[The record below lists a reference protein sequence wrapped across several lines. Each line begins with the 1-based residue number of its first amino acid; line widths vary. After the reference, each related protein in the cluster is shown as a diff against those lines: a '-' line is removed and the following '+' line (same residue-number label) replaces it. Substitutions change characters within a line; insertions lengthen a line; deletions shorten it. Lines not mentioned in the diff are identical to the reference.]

1 MDSKTILEKLDEKY
15 TGQGENPE
23 TYLKGLF
30 YSKPLSYWDY
40 IEAETLNSL
49 QKPRTNFK
57 DEEIFIMYH
66 QVTELFFKMMIHEL
80 KQLVQ
85 EDLSEKI
92 ILDKL
97 NRLIKYTEI
106 LTNSFDVMKYGMDYD
121 NYNQFRSSL
130 TPASGFQSFQFRAIE
145 LYSTRIKN
153 LLTDKNGINNPEI
166 NEVLFEDL
174 YWKQAGK
181 KTGTSRKSQTLLQF
195 EEKYQEDLILLA
207 KKVQGRTLEE
217 KLLAIPDP
225 SDALIRAAKQFD
237 FLYNFKWPNVH
248 LETAAHYLDSK
259 GENKAATGG
268 SEWKKYLN
276 PVFQQRR
283 FFPSVWKT
291 DSLEDWEK
299 TGLKLP

>member
-1 MDSKTILEKLDEKY
+1 MNNKTILEKLDEKY
-15 TGQGENPE
+15 TAQGENPE

-40 IEAETLNSL
+40 IEVETLNSL

-80 KQLVQ
+80 KQIVQ
-85 EDLSEKI
+85 EDLSGKI
-92 ILDKL
+92 MLDKL

-106 LTNSFDVMKYGMDYD
+106 LINSFDVMKQGMDYD

-153 LLTDKNGINNPEI
+153 LLSDKNRVDDPEI
-166 NEVLFEDL
+166 NETLFEDL

-181 KTGTSRKSQTLLQF
+181 KPNTSRKSQTLLLF
-195 EEKYQEDLILLA
+195 EEKYQEDLMLLA

-217 KLLAIPDP
+217 KLLTIPDP
-225 SDALIRAAKQFD
+225 SDALIHAAKRFD

-268 SEWKKYLN
+268 SEWKKYLD

-283 FFPSVWKT
+283 FFPTFWQN
-291 DSLEDWEK
+291 DSMENWQDK
-299 TGLKLP
+299 VKFV

>member
-1 MDSKTILEKLDEKY
+1 MGHKIILEKLDRKY
-15 TGQGENPE
+15 AEQGENPE
-23 TYLKGLF
+23 TYLKGLL

-40 IEAETLNSL
+40 IEVETLNSL

-66 QVTELFFKMMIHEL
+66 QVTELFFKMIIHEL
-80 KQLVQ
+80 KQMTHEALP
-85 EDLSEKI
+85 EKI
-92 ILDKL
+92 MLDKL

-106 LTNSFDVMKYGMDYD
+106 LTSSFDVMKYGMDYD
-121 NYNQFRSSL
+121 NYNLFRSSL

-145 LYSTRIKN
+145 LYSTRIEN
-153 LLTDKNGINNPEI
+153 LLCEKNGTIAPEI
-166 NEVLFEDL
+166 DEAVFEQL

-181 KTGTSRKSQTLLQF
+181 KPGANRKSQTLLLF
-195 EEKYQEDLILLA
+195 EEKYQEELILLA
-207 KKVQGRTLEE
+207 RKVQGKTLEE
-217 KLLAIPDP
+217 KLLAIPGP
-225 SDALIRAAKQFD
+225 SEALIHAAKQFD

-259 GENKAATGG
+259 GENQAATGG

-283 FFPSVWKT
+283 FFPSFWQNDTMENWQNK
-291 DSLEDWEK
+291 E
-299 TGLKLP
+299 

>member
-1 MDSKTILEKLDEKY
+1 MDHKTILEKLDEKY

-40 IEAETLNSL
+40 IEVETLNSL

-92 ILDKL
+92 MLDKL

-106 LTNSFDVMKYGMDYD
+106 LTNSFDIMKYGMDYD

-153 LLTDKNGINNPEI
+153 LLTDKTGINDPEI
-166 NEVLFEDL
+166 NETLFEEL

-181 KTGTSRKSQTLLQF
+181 KPGTSRKSQTLQQF

-225 SDALIRAAKQFD
+225 SDAIIHAAKQFD

-283 FFPSVWKT
+283 FFPSFWQN
-291 DSLEDWEK
+291 DSMESWQK
-299 TGLKLP
+299 SI

>member
-1 MDSKTILEKLDEKY
+1 MDQKTILEKLDEKY
-15 TGQGENPE
+15 VKQGENPE

-40 IEAETLNSL
+40 IEVETLNSL

-80 KQLVQ
+80 KQIVQ
-85 EDLSEKI
+85 EDLPEKTV
-92 ILDKL
+92 LDKL

-106 LTNSFDVMKYGMDYD
+106 LINSFDVMKHGMDYD

-153 LLTDKNGINNPEI
+153 LLIDKNEAGTAAI

-174 YWKQAGK
+174 YWKQAGRK
-181 KTGTSRKSQTLLQF
+181 PGTGGKSQTLLQF

-207 KKVQGRTLEE
+207 RKVQGKTLEE
-217 KLLAIPDP
+217 KLLAIPDA
-225 SDALIRAAKQFD
+225 SDTLFRAAKQFD

-283 FFPSVWKT
+283 FFPSFWQNN
-291 DSLEDWEK
+291 SMENWENSI
-299 TGLKLP
+299 